1 MKTQTSI
8 GNIKVYITADYK
20 AMSQKAARIMQ
31 GQIMLK
37 PNSVLGLATGSTPI
51 CLYDCLAEWHKAGEL
66 DFSAIRSVN
75 LDEYQ
80 GLSGDSDQS
89 YRFFM
94 NKNLFS
100 RVNIDVKKTYVPDG
114 LAPDAATECARYDA
128 LIESLGGV
136 DMQLLGLGRNGHI
149 GFNEPAETFS
159 VGTQRTALT
168 ESTIDAN
175 KRFFASE
182 KDVPRFAFSMGI
194 GTIMKARKILLA
206 ASGKDK
212 AEAVRG
218 MIAGGVTPKL
228 PASILQFHPD
238 VSVVL
243 DTDAASL
250 L

>member
-1 MKTQTSI
+1 MKQTKI
-8 GNIKVYITADYK
+8 GNIKITITDNYQ
-20 AMSQKAARIMQ
+20 AMSQRAARIMQ

-37 PNSVLGLATGSTPI
+37 PDSVLGLATGSTPI
-51 CLYDCLAEWHKAGEL
+51 GLYDCLAAWPKDGEL
-66 DFSAIRSVN
+66 DFSAIKSVN

-80 GLSGDSDQS
+80 GLGGENDQS

-100 RVNIDVKKTYVPDG
+100 RVNINLKNTYVPDG
-114 LAPDAATECARYDA
+114 LAKDAAAECARYDA

-149 GFNEPAETFS
+149 GFNEPAESFS
-159 VGTQRTALT
+159 LGTQRTALT
-168 ESTIDAN
+168 PSTIEAN

-182 KDVPRFAFSMGI
+182 KDVPRFAFSMGT
-194 GTIMKARKILLA
+194 GTIMKARKILLV

-218 MIAGGVTPKL
+218 MILLAVTPKL

-243 DTDAASL
+243 DADAASL